1 VPNGPES
8 LDDLV
13 ALIDQARDISL
24 KYDVERY
31 LRPVSFRPG
40 AVTFEAGEGAPS
52 ALGRRVAAF
61 LHEATG
67 ERWLVD
73 ASAKRGGETV
83 NQRRKR
89 EAEARTAQV
98 MRDPALVKAM
108 TLFPGAELIGVE
120 GPVSD
125 ADHTH
130 DEDRPGADASRQE
143 TSR

>member
-1 VPNGPES
+1 MLLLNSILLPSVQAQHDPALQLQVDVVYLAS
-8 LDDLV
+8 DL
-13 ALIDQARDISL
+13 LQ
-24 KYDVERY
+24 
-31 LRPVSFRPG
+31 
-40 AVTFEAGEGAPS
+40 
-52 ALGRRVAAF
+52 GR
-61 LHEATG
+61 ETGKKG
-67 ERWLVD
+67 ERMAADYIAYRFEEIGLAPKGYGGAWYQDFEVQYK
-73 ASAKRGGETV
+73 AHPHAK
-83 NQRRKR
+83 

-120 GPVSD
+120 DPVSD